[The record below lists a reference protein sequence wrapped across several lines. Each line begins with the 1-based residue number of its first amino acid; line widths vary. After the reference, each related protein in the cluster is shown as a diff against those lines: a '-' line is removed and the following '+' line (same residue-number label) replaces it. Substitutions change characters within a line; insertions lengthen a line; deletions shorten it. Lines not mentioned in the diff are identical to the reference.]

1 MKGNYEKSTLL
12 FRLIDDV
19 GNNKLGSYTYK
30 NYIKTL
36 NLKGDENILDFK
48 SASGAESR
56 HLAKKKKKNG
66 GYLTCIDTSSFWMEL
81 IFFMHC
87 IRCLLT
93 YEII

>member
-1 MKGNYEKSTLL
+1 MKGNYEKNTLL

-36 NLKGDENILDFK
+36 NLNELEELFNIL

-56 HLAKKKKKNG
+56 HLAKLLSKNG
-66 GYLTCIDTSSFWMEL
+66 GHLTCIDTSSFWMEL

-87 IRCLLT
+87 IGCPLT

>member
-1 MKGNYEKSTLL
+1 MKGNYEKNTLL
-12 FRLIDDV
+12 VRLIDDV

-56 HLAKKKKKNG
+56 YLAKLLSKNG
-66 GYLTCIDTSSFWMEL
+66 GHLTCIDTSSFWMEL

-87 IRCLLT
+87 IRCILT
-93 YEII
+93 YEMI

>member
-1 MKGNYEKSTLL
+1 MKG
-12 FRLIDDV
+12 
-19 GNNKLGSYTYK
+19 

-56 HLAKKKKKNG
+56 DLAKLLSKNG
-66 GYLTCIDTSSFWMEL
+66 GHLTCIDTSSFWMEL

-87 IRCLLT
+87 IRCILT